1 MNSSPDISSPFGSD
15 QKYGAEMAGIV
26 PDGKESEDV
35 LTRLFPKRRISRVL
49 LVNPP
54 DSHAEMFQ
62 YDTAKRGRYTNYPPY
77 GLIILARNLREI
89 GVEVRVCNLNHEVLK
104 RCHAT
109 DGADE
114 FDYDSAWNKRLDV
127 AVEAFAPDLI
137 CVTCMFTMTHL
148 SFKLVCERA
157 ASYGTPLAV
166 GGVHVSNDVE
176 RVLDDISCVRMAF
189 LYEGDLALNGFVQVV
204 NGEAGTDTLSQLII
218 NEDGQ
223 RYYFLRENRPT
234 EEDCN
239 LLPSW
244 DLAAPEENAR
254 FGTIGVF
261 YYLKSEDARF
271 ATILSNRGCRAQC
284 TFCSVRSFNGAGV
297 RLRDVVSVV
306 DELELLENE
315 YGVRHIMWLDDDL
328 LKNESHAVA
337 LFNEMV
343 RRGLKLTWDATNGV
357 IAISCNEE
365 VIAACAESGCI
376 GMNIGMESGNPK
388 ILKQV
393 RKPGKVAN
401 FLKAAEVLRKHEQI
415 YTSIQLM
422 VGFPGETMSMV
433 MDTIEVARE
442 MDLDWCRISP
452 LQPLPNTPIYDSM
465 VAQGLIDDVGSS
477 EVRFAAG
484 AFGKQVEIEQGLRL
498 ATADFERAFAA
509 IGLDE
514 VPDSDQITDIW
525 FYMNYHLNFHRLFH
539 EDRPAKVDQ
548 QIATLI
554 NLSDVVASE
563 NAFALYFLGFF
574 SQQKDGSIPA
584 SVIERLQSRLD
595 TSEYWQSRFAA
606 FGLAVDDLRRND
618 FKNKH
623 IPRLLPKG
631 YSNTWAA

>member
-1 MNSSPDISSPFGSD
+1 MNSNSDISAPSGTD
-15 QKYGAEMAGIV
+15 QNASADLTDAPANGEEIEG
-26 PDGKESEDV
+26 V
-35 LTRLFPKRRISRVL
+35 LTRLFPERRIARVL

-54 DSHAEMFQ
+54 DSHAELFQ

-77 GLIILARNLREI
+77 GLMILARNLRKAE
-89 GVEVRVCNLNHEVLK
+89 VEAEVCNLNHEVLK
-104 RCHAT
+104 SCHEIQKEE
-109 DGADE
+109 D
-114 FDYDSAWNKRLDV
+114 FDYDAVWSERLEA

-148 SFKLVCERA
+148 SFKRICGKA
-157 ASYGTPLAV
+157 AAYGVPLAI

-176 RVLDDISCVRMAF
+176 RVLDDIPASRMAF
-189 LYEGDLALNGFVQVV
+189 IREGEVALNSFVKVV
-204 NGEAGTDTLSQLII
+204 NGNADTAELAQLILV
-218 NEDGQ
+218 EDDK
-223 RYYFLRENRPT
+223 RYRFAKEMRPT
-234 EEDCN
+234 EDDCN

-244 DLAAPEENAR
+244 DLAAPEENAKY
-254 FGTIGVF
+254 GTIGSF
-261 YYLKSEDARF
+261 YYLKPKDARF

-284 TFCSVRSFNGAGV
+284 TFCSVRSFNGTGV
-297 RLRDVVSVV
+297 RLRDVSSVV
-306 DELELLENE
+306 DELKLLENE
-315 YGVRHIMWLDDDL
+315 YGVRHVMWLDDDL
-328 LKNESHAVA
+328 LKNESRAVS

-357 IAISCNEE
+357 IAISCSEE

-376 GMNIGMESGNPK
+376 GMNIGMESGNPE

-401 FLKAAEVLRKHEQI
+401 FIRAAEALRKHEQI
-415 YTSIQLM
+415 YASIQLM
-422 VGFPGETMSMV
+422 VGFPGETMRMV

-484 AFGKQVEIEQGLRL
+484 AFGKQAEIEQGLRL
-498 ATADFERAFAA
+498 ATADFEEAFAT
-509 IGLDE
+509 IGLDQ
-514 VPDSDQITDIW
+514 VPDGDQITDIW

-539 EDRPAKVDQ
+539 EDHPAKVDQ
-548 QIATLI
+548 QIATLT
-554 NLSDVVASE
+554 NLSDVVAPE
-563 NAFALYFLGFF
+563 NAFALYFLGFL

-584 SVIERLQSRLD
+584 SVIERLQSRLN

-606 FGLAVDDLRRND
+606 FGLDVDDLRHND

-623 IPRLLPKG
+623 LPRLLPKG

>member
-1 MNSSPDISSPFGSD
+1 MNSSPDISSPSRTD
-15 QKYGAEMAGIV
+15 QKTGMELTDTV
-26 PDGKESEDV
+26 PDCIEAEDV
-35 LTRLFPKRRISRVL
+35 LARLFPERRISRVL

-54 DSHAEMFQ
+54 DSHTELFQ

-89 GVEVRVCNLNHEVLK
+89 GVEAEVCNLNHEVLK
-104 RCHAT
+104 RCRGT
-109 DGADE
+109 QKEED
-114 FDYDSAWNKRLDV
+114 FDYNAVWSERLDA
-127 AVEAFAPDLI
+127 AVETFAPDLI
-137 CVTCMFTMTHL
+137 CVTCMFTMTHR
-148 SFKLVCERA
+148 SFKRVCEKA
-157 ASYGTPLAV
+157 TAYGVPLAI

-176 RVLDDISCVRMAF
+176 RVLDDISCASMAF
-189 LYEGDLALNGFVQVV
+189 LHEGEIALNGFVQAV
-204 NGEAGTDTLSQLII
+204 NGEASVDKLAQLII
-218 NEDGQ
+218 NEDGK

-244 DLAAPEENAR
+244 DLAGPEENAQY
-254 FGTIGVF
+254 GTIGSF
-261 YYLKSEDARF
+261 YYLKPGGTRF

-284 TFCSVRSFNGAGV
+284 TFCSVRSFNGVGV
-297 RLRDVVSVV
+297 RLRDVASVV

-328 LKNESHAVA
+328 LKNESRAVS

-357 IAISCNEE
+357 IAISCTEE
-365 VIAACAESGCI
+365 VVAACAESGCI
-376 GMNIGMESGNPK
+376 GMNIGMESGNPE

-401 FLKAAEVLRKHEQI
+401 FIRAAEALRKHEQI
-415 YTSIQLM
+415 YASIQLM
-422 VGFPGETMSMV
+422 VGFPGETMRMV

-465 VAQGLIDDVGSS
+465 VAQGLINDVGSS

-484 AFGKQVEIEQGLRL
+484 AFGKQAEIEQGLRL
-498 ATADFERAFAA
+498 ATANFEEAFAA
-509 IGLDE
+509 IGLDQ
-514 VPDSDQITDIW
+514 VPNSDQITDIW

-539 EDRPAKVDQ
+539 EDRPAKIDQ

-554 NLSDVVASE
+554 NLSDLVAPE
-563 NAFALYFLGFF
+563 NAFALYFLGFL
-574 SQQKDGSIPA
+574 SQQRDGRIDPM
-584 SVIERLQSRLD
+584 VIERLKRRLD
-595 TSEYWQSRFAA
+595 TSQYWRGRFAA
-606 FGLAVDDLRRND
+606 FGLAVDDLRHND
-618 FKNKH
+618 FRNKH
-623 IPRLLPKG
+623 LPRLLPKG
-631 YSNTWAA
+631 YSSIWAR

>member
-1 MNSSPDISSPFGSD
+1 MNSSPDISSPSRTD
-15 QKYGAEMAGIV
+15 QNAGLNLTDALA
-26 PDGKESEDV
+26 DGEEIEGV
-35 LTRLFPKRRISRVL
+35 LTRLFPEQHISRVL

-54 DSHAEMFQ
+54 DSHAELFQ

-89 GVEVRVCNLNHEVLK
+89 GVEVDVCNLNHEVLK
-104 RCHAT
+104 QCHAT
-109 DGADE
+109 DRADE
-114 FDYDSAWNKRLDV
+114 FDYDAAWGGLLDTKV
-127 AVEAFAPDLI
+127 KDFAPDLV

-148 SFKLVCERA
+148 SFKRVCEKA
-157 ASYGTPLAV
+157 ASHEVPLAV

-176 RVLDDISCVRMAF
+176 RVLDDISCARLAF
-189 LYEGDLALNGFVQVV
+189 LHEGELALNGFVQVV
-204 NGEAGTDTLSQLII
+204 NGEAAVGTLAQLII
-218 NEDGQ
+218 DEGGK
-223 RYYFLRENRPT
+223 RFRFLKEKRPS

-244 DLAAPEENAR
+244 NLAVPEENAQY
-254 FGTIGVF
+254 GTIGSF
-261 YYLKSEDARF
+261 YYLKPRDTRF

-284 TFCSVRSFNGAGV
+284 TFCSVRSFNGVGV
-297 RLRDVVSVV
+297 RLRDVSSVV

-315 YGVRHIMWLDDDL
+315 YGVRHVMWLDDDL
-328 LKNESHAVA
+328 LKNESRAVA

-357 IAISCNEE
+357 IAMSCSEE

-376 GMNIGMESGNPK
+376 GMNIGMESGNPE

-401 FLKAAEVLRKHEQI
+401 FTRAAEALRKHKQI
-415 YTSIQLM
+415 YASIQLM
-422 VGFPGETMSMV
+422 VGFPGETMRMV

-484 AFGKQVEIEQGLRL
+484 AFGKQAEIEQGLRL
-498 ATADFERAFAA
+498 ATADFEEAFSA

-514 VPDSDQITDIW
+514 IPDGDQITDIW

-539 EDRPAKVDQ
+539 EDRQAKIDQ

-554 NLSDVVASE
+554 NLSDVVAPE
-563 NAFALYFLGFF
+563 NAFALYFLGFL

-584 SVIERLQSRLD
+584 TVIERLQTRLD

-606 FGLAVDDLRRND
+606 FGLAVDDLRHND

-623 IPRLLPKG
+623 LPRLLPKG
-631 YSNTWAA
+631 YSSTWAV

>member
-1 MNSSPDISSPFGSD
+1 MNDSPDISSSGTNQNASAD
-15 QKYGAEMAGIV
+15 LTDALAGRKGIEGV
-26 PDGKESEDV
+26 I
-35 LTRLFPKRRISRVL
+35 TRLFPERRITRVL

-54 DSHAEMFQ
+54 DSHAELFQ

-77 GLIILARNLREI
+77 GLLILARNLREI
-89 GVEVRVCNLNHEVLK
+89 GIKAEICNLNHEVLK
-104 RCHAT
+104 HCYGMQKEE
-109 DGADE
+109 D
-114 FDYDSAWNKRLDV
+114 FDYDGAWNGRLDATV
-127 AVEAFAPDLI
+127 KAFAPDLV

-148 SFKLVCERA
+148 SFKRVCERA
-157 ASYGTPLAV
+157 ASCGIPLAI

-176 RVLDDISCVRMAF
+176 RVLDDISCARMAF
-189 LYEGDLALNGFVQVV
+189 LHEGELALNCFVQVV
-204 NGEAGTDTLSQLII
+204 NGEAATDTLAQLII
-218 NEDGQ
+218 DEGGK
-223 RYYFLRENRPT
+223 RFRFSGEKRPT

-244 DLAAPEENAR
+244 DLAASEENAKY
-254 FGTIGVF
+254 GTIGSF
-261 YYLKSEDARF
+261 YYLKPKDARF

-297 RLRDVVSVV
+297 RLRDVSSVV
-306 DELELLENE
+306 DELELLEND
-315 YGVRHIMWLDDDL
+315 YGVRHVMWLDDDL
-328 LKNESHAVA
+328 LKNESRAVA

-357 IAISCNEE
+357 IAISCSEE

-376 GMNIGMESGNPK
+376 GMNIGMESGNPE

-401 FLKAAEVLRKHEQI
+401 FIRAAEALRKHEQI
-415 YTSIQLM
+415 YASIQLM
-422 VGFPGETMSMV
+422 VGFPGETMRMV

-484 AFGKQVEIEQGLRL
+484 AFGKQAEIEQGLRL
-498 ATADFERAFAA
+498 ATADFEEAFAT
-509 IGLDE
+509 IGLDQ
-514 VPDSDQITDIW
+514 VPDGDQITDIW

-539 EDRPAKVDQ
+539 EDHPAKVDQ
-548 QIATLI
+548 QIATLT
-554 NLSDVVASE
+554 NLSDVVAPE
-563 NAFALYFLGFF
+563 NAFALYFLGFL

-584 SVIERLQSRLD
+584 SVIERLQSRLN

-606 FGLAVDDLRRND
+606 FGLDVDDLRHND

-623 IPRLLPKG
+623 LPRLLPKG